1 MRKSITDTLKFIGAA
16 LARENNDA
24 RVQVL
29 KDSIF
34 NKWNDLT
41 KVQASLST
49 YLEDTEI
56 DNECAPHSKYEI
68 KVMDYMARMT
78 QYLSFSKHVESSNE
92 SGSSIGPTS
101 NVQVKLPKIEL
112 AKFDGDILFWQLC
125 YQSVKVS
132 IVANSALADVQKLDY
147 IMRSLEV

>member
-1 MRKSITDTLKFIGAA
+1 MTDTLKLTGEG
-16 LARENNDA
+16 LAKDNNDA

-41 KVQASLST
+41 EIQASLST

-56 DNECAPHSKYEI
+56 DSECAAHSEYEI
-68 KVMDYMARMT
+68 KVMDYMARTM
-78 QYLSFSKHVESSNE
+78 QYLSVNKHVESSNE
-92 SGSSIGPTS
+92 SGSSTGSTS

-112 AKFDGDILFWQLC
+112 PTFDGTFYVGSYVI
-125 YQSVKVS
+125 
-132 IVANSALADVQKLDY
+132 
-147 IMRSLEV
+147 SLLKYPL